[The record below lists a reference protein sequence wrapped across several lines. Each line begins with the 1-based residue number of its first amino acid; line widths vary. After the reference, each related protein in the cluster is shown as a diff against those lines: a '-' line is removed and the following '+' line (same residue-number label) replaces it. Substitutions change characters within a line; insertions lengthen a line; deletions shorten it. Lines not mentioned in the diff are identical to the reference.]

1 MFPRNKRPT
10 GENSRKRYADAE
22 ALTAMLREKNREIQL
37 LKKQLKL
44 SDEYCRNLRDLL
56 RELVRIL
63 AIIDQ

>member
-1 MFPRNKRPT
+1 MFPRNKKPT
-10 GENSRKRYADAE
+10 GENSRKQYADAE
-22 ALTAMLREKNREIQL
+22 ALIAMLREKNKEIEL

-44 SDEYCRNLRDLL
+44 SDEYSRNLRDLL